1 MNIRAPI
8 DKVDFEL
15 YYNFR
20 WKNLRKPLGQK
31 EGTEKDELENE
42 SYHLMIVDGDN
53 ILGVGRI
60 HFIVNNLNKKAQIRY
75 MAIDQ
80 NFQKRGCGS
89 LLLKELEAIA
99 LTKKVKHIFLH
110 SRESAVHFYLKNKY
124 NKIKKS
130 HILLGQIQHWYME
143 KEL

>member
-1 MNIRAPI
+1 
-8 DKVDFEL
+8 
-15 YYNFR
+15 
-20 WKNLRKPLGQK
+20 
-31 EGTEKDELENE
+31 
-42 SYHLMIVDGDN
+42 MILDGDN

-75 MAIDQ
+75 MAIEQ
-80 NFQKRGCGS
+80 KFQKRGCGS
-89 LLLKELEAIA
+89 LLLKELETIA
-99 LTKKVKHIFLH
+99 LTKEVKHIFLH
-110 SRESAVHFYLKNKY
+110 SRESAVDFYLKNKY

>member
-8 DKVDFEL
+8 DKNDFEL

-53 ILGVGRI
+53 VLGVGRI

-80 NFQKRGCGS
+80 KFQKRGCGS

-99 LTKKVKHIFLH
+99 LIKKVKHIFLH
-110 SRESAVHFYLKNKY
+110 SRESAVDFYLKNKY

>member
-8 DKVDFEL
+8 DKIDFEL

-80 NFQKRGCGS
+80 KFQKRGCGS

-110 SRESAVHFYLKNKY
+110 SRESAVDFYLKNKY

>member
-42 SYHLMIVDGDN
+42 SYHLMIEDGDN

-124 NKIKKS
+124 KKIKKS

>member
-1 MNIRAPI
+1 MDIRAPI
-8 DKVDFEL
+8 DKIDFEL

-20 WKNLRKPLGQK
+20 WRNLRKPLGQK
-31 EGTEKDELENE
+31 EGSEKDELENE
-42 SYHLMIVDGDN
+42 SYHLMIVDGGD

-99 LTKKVKHIFLH
+99 LTKKVKHVFLH

>member
-75 MAIDQ
+75 MAIDR

>member
-124 NKIKKS
+124 KKIKKS